1 MIRIVF
7 RYQEKR
13 AIAYD
18 FNIEIGECDFE
29 KTEDIWNI
37 THTEVN
43 EKYQGQGIAK
53 KLVENVMENAKRLNK
68 STEATC
74 FYAKKV
80 IEKNK
85 SEVD

>member
-1 MIRIVF
+1 
-7 RYQEKR
+7 
-13 AIAYD
+13 
-18 FNIEIGECDFE
+18 
-29 KTEDIWNI
+29 
-37 THTEVN
+37 
-43 EKYQGQGIAK
+43 
-53 KLVENVMENAKRLNK
+53 MENAKRLNK